1 MAAPV
6 PICADTK
13 IGPMLDA
20 YPALEEVLISLAP
33 EFAKLRNPMLRR
45 TVAKVATLA
54 QAARIG
60 GLPVNELVRKLRES
74 AGQTWCDSAGDGT
87 GADDTGEPEWVTRS
101 RVAHDLDGDAMLEA
115 GVHPIGKV
123 RNCALSLGSGEVIR
137 LTTSFRPEPLIDL
150 MREAGIRVYSAETAP
165 ARHTTWFAKP

>member
-1 MAAPV
+1 MAGPV

-33 EFAKLRNPMLRR
+33 PFANLRNPMLRR

-54 QAARIG
+54 QAARVG

-74 AGQTWCDSAGDGT
+74 AGQTLCDSAGA
-87 GADDTGEPEWVTRS
+87 GADADNASEPAWVSRS
-101 RVAHDLDGDAMLEA
+101 SVAYDLDGDEMLEA

-123 RNCALSLGSGEVIR
+123 RNCAQSLGSGEVIR
-137 LTTSFRPEPLIDL
+137 LTTSFRPEPLIEV
-150 MREAGIRVYSAETAP
+150 MREAGMKVYSAETAP

>member
-13 IGPMLDA
+13 VGPMLDA

-33 EFAKLRNPMLRR
+33 PFAKLRNPMLRR

-74 AGQTWCDSAGDGT
+74 VGQTSCNST
-87 GADDTGEPEWVTRS
+87 GAGADAHDTGEPEWVLRS
-101 RVAHDLDGDAMLEA
+101 RVAHDLDGDEMLEA
-115 GVHPIGKV
+115 GVHPIAKV
-123 RNCALSLGSGEVIR
+123 RNCAQSLASGEVIR
-137 LTTSFRPEPLIDL
+137 LTTSFRPEPLIDV
-150 MREAGIRVYSAETAP
+150 MREAGIGVYSAETAP
-165 ARHTTWFAKP
+165 GRHTTWFTKP